1 MIQRSGEDEVRN
13 AGRRVQ
19 GAHSDARHREPPVAI
34 SIHVR
39 AALTWLV
46 IFPLVS
52 VSSAAMG
59 LFAQDWHPVLRALVL
74 TLIVVPTAV
83 YLGVP
88 QMVAIYNQI
97 DCRTRLRGE
106 IAQAAGNKTPAQMS
120 ARSGTD

>member
-1 MIQRSGEDEVRN
+1 MENV
-13 AGRRVQ
+13 GRRGP
-19 GAHSDARHREPPVAI
+19 GAHSDARHREPVIAI

-52 VSSAAMG
+52 VGSAAMG

-74 TLIVVPTAV
+74 TLVVVPSAV

-88 QMVAIYNQI
+88 QILAIYDRI
-97 DCRTRLRGE
+97 RRKRRGKSA
-106 IAQAAGNKTPAQMS
+106 ITQVKAIKIPA
-120 ARSGTD
+120 